1 MRVLL
6 FGPNGQIGKEIRR
19 AADVVAVARA
29 ECDLTRKGAARKV
42 IDGAACDVVINAAGY
57 TAVDKAESEPRV
69 AEAVNAAAPGEMA
82 EACADR
88 GLPFI
93 QFSTDYVFDGEALRP
108 YVETDDTGPLNV
120 YGATKLEGE
129 RRVATAGGVYAI
141 IRTSWVFSAQGANF
155 VKAMLRLGGE
165 RDRLRVVA
173 DQHGKPTPAAG
184 AAEAALAAAR
194 ALLDDPRKAG
204 LYHFAGDEATTWAD
218 FAATIFERAGI
229 ATAIDRIPTA
239 DYPTAARRPLYSVLD
254 TVKFETAFG
263 LAAPSWREGLDGVL
277 AELARG
283 GKEGL
288 TR

>member
-6 FGPNGQIGKEIRR
+6 FGPNGQIGTEIRR
-19 AADVVAVARA
+19 AAEVVPVARA

-42 IDGAACDVVINAAGY
+42 IESAACDVVVNAAGY

-155 VKAMLRLGGE
+155 VKTMLRLGGE